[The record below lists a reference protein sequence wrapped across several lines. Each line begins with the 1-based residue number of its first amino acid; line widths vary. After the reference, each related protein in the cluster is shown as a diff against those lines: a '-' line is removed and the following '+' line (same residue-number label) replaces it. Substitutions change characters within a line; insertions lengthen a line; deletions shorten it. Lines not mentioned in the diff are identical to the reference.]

1 MSSLMTTARLTGL
14 LLAALLHPC
23 LCHATAAAPAAGRA
37 GANWRMDRECSSLVV

>member
-23 LCHATAAAPAAGRA
+23 LCHATAAAPAAG
-37 GANWRMDRECSSLVV
+37 ANWRMDRECSSLVV